1 MMLTNYSQERNE
13 MSETIQKE
21 ENAENVETPEQDQP
35 AEQSTSE
42 IVEVEWNEIEEVFD
56 LKRTLSETE
65 EYTSQFLLNYEKS
78 KQRLFLRM
86 ETIENALFEAAR
98 RVKQQKSIPPELTY
112 ELKLPQSPGEKAYF
126 IRKDEPR

>member
-1 MMLTNYSQERNE
+1 

-21 ENAENVETPEQDQP
+21 ENVENVETPEQDQP

>member
-1 MMLTNYSQERNE
+1 MLTNYSQERNE